1 MRYATKLRK
10 PRTDTPVVTYS
21 LIGINVLVWVL
32 QILPN
37 SVVTN
42 YLVYAPYRTLSYP
55 WEMISSGFAHD
66 PGGPLHLLFN
76 MYSLFIFGRALEPML
91 GRGRFAALYMLSLFG
106 GSVAVLLIAPS
117 SYVLGA
123 SGAIFGLMAAYFVV
137 ARSLGSNSSQFLGII
152 VLNLALGFFVSGISW
167 QAHVGG
173 LAVGAL
179 VAFLMMRTRNVRKAN
194 QQVWLVG
201 AVAVGLVFLTFVG
214 VSLLP
219 AG

>member
-1 MRYATKLRK
+1 
-10 PRTDTPVVTYS
+10 VVTYS

>member
-1 MRYATKLRK
+1 VRYATKLRK
-10 PRTDTPVVTYS
+10 PRTDSPVVTYA

-91 GRGRFAALYMLSLFG
+91 GRGRFAALYLLSLFG

-137 ARSLGSNSSQFLGII
+137 ARSLGANSSQFLGII

-173 LAVGAL
+173 LTVGAV
-179 VAFLMMRTRNVRKAN
+179 VAFLMMQSRNVRKAN
-194 QQVWLVG
+194 QQVWLLG
-201 AVAVGLVFLTFVG
+201 AVAVGLVVLTFIG

>member
-1 MRYATKLRK
+1 
-10 PRTDTPVVTYS
+10 
-21 LIGINVLVWVL
+21 
-32 QILPN
+32 
-37 SVVTN
+37 
-42 YLVYAPYRTLSYP
+42 
-55 WEMISSGFAHD
+55 
-66 PGGPLHLLFN
+66 
-76 MYSLFIFGRALEPML
+76 
-91 GRGRFAALYMLSLFG
+91 
-106 GSVAVLLIAPS
+106 
-117 SYVLGA
+117 
-123 SGAIFGLMAAYFVV
+123 MAAYFVV

-219 AG
+219 TG

>member
-10 PRTDTPVVTYS
+10 PRTDSPVVTYA

-91 GRGRFAALYMLSLFG
+91 GRGRFAALYLLSLFG

-137 ARSLGSNSSQFLGII
+137 ARSLGANSSQFLGII

-173 LAVGAL
+173 LTVGAV
-179 VAFLMMRTRNVRKAN
+179 VAFLMMQSRNVRKAN
-194 QQVWLVG
+194 QQVWLLG
-201 AVAVGLVFLTFVG
+201 AVAVGLVVLTFIG